1 MKVHLLETGEEAN
14 EFLRWVSE
22 NPVLACDTET
32 TGLSPELG
40 SLRTIQ
46 FGNADEAWCIP
57 CEGRWSYAGLA
68 VDTLRHYSGTLVFHN
83 SKFDLRFLDRSL
95 GVNPRAAIQ
104 DTQTLAALVRP
115 GKRVGLKVVA
125 ADLLGPAAAAG
136 QDELSRAYKA
146 TGWKWDSIPI
156 DHPDYWRY
164 SCLDTIL
171 TYRVWEHLSPFLRD
185 DRIRNVYDLEQ
196 RVIQCCLQMERTG
209 LLVDVGY
216 TRGLAEQWDADV
228 QGIRTWSTEVYGPGF
243 NMFSGP
249 QVANALLLD
258 GVHLTK
264 RTPTGAWRMDEGV
277 LKSIDHPLTGA
288 VLTAKQLRKWS
299 TVYLGSFMDSASYD
313 GRIHPSIR
321 TIGARTGRM
330 SITSPPMQQLP
341 RGSLVR
347 DAIIPGEGCS
357 LISIDYDGQELRIAG
372 SYSGDGA
379 VHDLFER
386 GEDPHSYV
394 AERMFGTEF
403 TKDQRDLAKNCTYCL
418 LFGGGAEQL
427 ATTAGVGVDHAAQLK
442 AKYFNVFS
450 GIKQKLYA
458 TSKEGMQLLLD
469 GGEAYVDTWLGR
481 RIVVPDNKLY
491 KLFNAYVQGTAAD
504 VLKYTIVALDDA
516 GYGELMRLPIH
527 DEMIFEVP
535 SADADGIL
543 RDLSGIMAVDE
554 FSIPLTV
561 SGEILH
567 ERWGDKYRSN
577 DTPTDLVDPRDWPD
591 PD

>member
-22 NPVLACDTET
+22 NPILACDTET
-32 TGLSPELG
+32 SGLSPELG
-40 SLRTIQ
+40 TLRTVQ

-57 CEGRWSYAGLA
+57 CEGRWSYAGL
-68 VDTLRHYSGTLVFHN
+68 VRSFLGRYTGTLIFHN
-83 SKFDLRFLDRSL
+83 SKFDLRFLDRHLHIRPPATVHDS
-95 GVNPRAAIQ
+95 
-104 DTQTLAALVRP
+104 QTLAALARP
-115 GKRVGLKVVA
+115 GKRVGLKTVA

-136 QDELSRAYKA
+136 QDELARAYRA

-171 TYRVWEHLSPFLRD
+171 TYRVWEHLSSSLSTE
-185 DRIRNVYDLEQ
+185 RIRNVYDLEQ
-196 RVIQCCLQMERTG
+196 RVIQCCLQMERSG
-209 LLVDVGY
+209 LRVDTTY
-216 TRGLAEQWDADV
+216 TNELASQWDAQV
-228 QGIRTWSTEVYGPGF
+228 QGIRAWSTDLYGAGF
-243 NMFSGP
+243 NMFSNQ
-249 QVANALLLD
+249 QVAAALQSD
-258 GVHLTK
+258 GVHLTE
-264 RTPTGAWRMDEGV
+264 RTPTGAYRMDEGV
-277 LKSIDHPLTGA
+277 LRSIDHPLTGA

-299 TVYLGSFMDSASYD
+299 TVYLDNFLASSLYD
-313 GRIHPSIR
+313 GCIHPSIR

-330 SITSPPMQQLP
+330 SITDPPMQTLP

-347 DAIIPGEGCS
+347 DAIIPSDGNV

-372 SYSGDGA
+372 SYSDDAA
-379 VHDLFER
+379 VAELFSR

-394 AERMFGTEF
+394 AERMFGPGF
-403 TKDQRDLAKNCTYCL
+403 TPAQRDLAKNCTYCL

-442 AKYFNVFS
+442 AKYFNVFR

-458 TSKEGMQLLLD
+458 TSKEGMALLLS

-481 RIVVPDNKLY
+481 RIVVDDNKLY
-491 KLFNAYVQGTAAD
+491 KLFNGYVQGSAAD
-504 VLKYTIVALDDA
+504 VMKYAIVALDDA
-516 GYGELMRLPIH
+516 GYGDMMRLPIH

-535 SADADGIL
+535 ALGADGIL
-543 RDLSGIMAVDE
+543 KDLSEIMTNNE

-567 ERWGDKYRSN
+567 ERWGDKYRSS
-577 DTPTDLVDPRDWPD
+577 DTPTELVDPRDWPD
-591 PD
+591 S